1 MATGIFENAC
11 QRLQGKYELLI
22 LGITVGVVI
31 LVTIYINLV
40 SKIDVVYTH
49 LFYIP
54 IILAAI
60 FYHRKAVYLALF
72 LGVFHIASQ
81 LFRCRL
87 LHIRGCF
94 KGDHVPDNSLYHR
107 LDR

>member
-1 MATGIFENAC
+1 MS
-11 QRLQGKYELLI
+11 
-22 LGITVGVVI
+22 TVGVVI

-72 LGVFHIASQ
+72 LGVFHIGINYFVAGFFTYEAVLRAIMFLMIAYIIGSIVENKDQ
-81 LFRCRL
+81 LCD
-87 LHIRGCF
+87 GC
-94 KGDHVPDNSLYHR
+94 
-107 LDR
+107 